1 MNVLNIN
8 PAAVVIAAI
17 VPMVLGFLWYGPL
30 FGNLW
35 MTTRGVTR
43 EQMTGVSAGQAYGL
57 TTVLAL
63 VTALAMAM
71 VLSAASTQDLVT
83 GVTLGAI
90 IGIGFVATSL
100 ATNGIFEERPST
112 LVLLN
117 AAYQVVSLIVMGA
130 VIGLWQ

>member
-8 PAAVVIAAI
+8 PLAVVVAAI
-17 VPMVLGFLWYGPL
+17 VPMALGFLWYGPL

-43 EQMTGVSAGQAYGL
+43 EQMASVSPGQAYGV

-63 VTALAMAM
+63 VTALALAM
-71 VLSAASTQDLVT
+71 VLSASATQDLT
-83 GVTLGAI
+83 AGVTLGAI
-90 IGIGFVATSL
+90 IGVGLVATSL

-130 VIGLWQ
+130 VIGLWR